1 MIAIAI
7 ALLTI
12 AMDIQS
18 MQIIALAIAQQLALF
33 PMKLGMLVAI
43 AIALQLA
50 HLPRSK
56 ILIPMSANA
65 FAQIPVVMDI
75 LRTSIT
81 VPAYVQ
87 DNVPMDNN
95 STLQLALVQLVPETG
110 RRIIQLVSAQ
120 SVDLEI
126 APVLLKV
133 WTQPLALA
141 SAPI

>member
-95 STLQLALVQLVPETG
+95 STQLLALVLLVLETG
-110 RRIIQLVSAQ
+110 LKMSILDSVQF
-120 SVDLEI
+120 VDLQ
-126 APVLLKV
+126 AALVLLKV
-133 WTQPLALA
+133 WTQLPALA
-141 SAPI
+141 NALT